1 MSVAEILKKIGVLE
15 KRIASRSTYEGNLE
29 GLYSEKGICLYFY
42 LLGDAYLL
50 LHSVS
55 KGQSAGLNEDNI
67 IEKCL
72 TSFESGVST
81 AASALEI
88 VDRKLQY
95 ILYLHF
101 FTSLTRH
108 LYASITAL
116 RLLCI
121 YSWCNALIILKNKV
135 QKAKLIA
142 DQSFNLASMHTN
154 VIGTESIE
162 LLQRLRDDIMLYVPK
177 PGVEGTLRNLAQN
190 SEGGSIDKILKPK
203 AKTKATISFAP
214 THAEEANAETA
225 GRVVPEI
232 PLIRREISNCAR
244 AVRRIVSLPVPVQ
257 LDVVSSASLILKAL
271 DKIFRTYVRGTAL
284 PGQLAGGNSVEFD
297 GTTLSFRN
305 FILRGPY
312 ISWKGF
318 VHFLLDFAIACPPPL
333 HTRAGKSF
341 LAEVL
346 NGDTSRLPGDMVE
359 EGADAGRG
367 GGTGGE
373 ALVAPV
379 SMIEAAVLFVGM
391 NNTRD

>member
-1 MSVAEILKKIGVLE
+1 MSVAEILKKIGLLE
-15 KRIASRSTYEGNLE
+15 KRIASRRTYEGNLE
-29 GLYSEKGICLYFY
+29 GLYSDKGICLYFY

-55 KGQSAGLNEDNI
+55 KGQAAGLNEDNI
-67 IEKCL
+67 VEKCL
-72 TSFESGVST
+72 SSFESGVST

-88 VDRKLQY
+88 VDRKLQNHTLITLFHLTDSPLIC
-95 ILYLHF
+95 ILY
-101 FTSLTRH
+101 
-108 LYASITAL
+108 ITAL

-177 PGVEGTLRNLAQN
+177 PGVEGVSKNLAQN

-214 THAEEANAETA
+214 THAEETNAETA
-225 GRVVPEI
+225 GLAVPEI

-367 GGTGGE
+367 GGMGGE

-379 SMIEAAVLFVGM
+379 SMIEAAVLFCL
-391 NNTRD
+391 

>member
-1 MSVAEILKKIGVLE
+1 
-15 KRIASRSTYEGNLE
+15 
-29 GLYSEKGICLYFY
+29 
-42 LLGDAYLL
+42 
-50 LHSVS
+50 
-55 KGQSAGLNEDNI
+55 
-67 IEKCL
+67 
-72 TSFESGVST
+72 
-81 AASALEI
+81 
-88 VDRKLQY
+88 
-95 ILYLHF
+95 
-101 FTSLTRH
+101 
-108 LYASITAL
+108 
-116 RLLCI
+116 
-121 YSWCNALIILKNKV
+121 
-135 QKAKLIA
+135 
-142 DQSFNLASMHTN
+142 MHTN
-154 VIGTESIE
+154 VIGAESIE

-177 PGVEGTLRNLAQN
+177 TGVEGTSKSLAQN
-190 SEGGSIDKILKPK
+190 SEGASIDKILKPK

-214 THAEEANAETA
+214 THTEEGNAETTSA
-225 GRVVPEI
+225 VSEI
-232 PLIRREISNCAR
+232 PPVRREISNCAR

-379 SMIEAAVLFVGM
+379 SMIEAAVLFVGTYA
-391 NNTRD
+391 TRFFMHAIVNEVGSVQCVSFYHLFC